1 MKKSIIAVSAG
12 LTAMIGVCTF
22 ALLGAVDMLTELA
35 INRNPKQ
42 SLANSKSAVS
52 GQKKKPDLAVDKIK
66 HVLEMA
72 RANLKTNANETVQ
85 ITSHDGLKLVGHIYP
100 ADAPKRI
107 LICMHGWR
115 SSWDHD
121 YAVISTF
128 LHDGLN
134 STLIIPE
141 QRGQGESEGEFMGF
155 GIFERHDCL
164 EWVKYAK
171 DRYGNDTPI
180 YLMGISMGATTVLM
194 TTGADLP
201 ENVKG
206 VIADCG
212 FTSPGAIMSHVVKNN
227 LKINEKLTYPLVN
240 KRINKVANLNI
251 EEYSAPKALENCQVP
266 VLFIHGSSDS
276 FVPVQMTFE
285 NYEACVAP
293 KDLLIVPGAGHG
305 MSYVKDTAAYEKAVR
320 YFFKKYD
327 KSTREEI
334 ELEIAKRKE
343 EASSEVAAALEEVA
357 CAQIIE

>member
-1 MKKSIIAVSAG
+1 MKKSVIAITAG

-35 INRNPKQ
+35 INRTPKR
-42 SLANSKSAVS
+42 SLGNSQSAVA
-52 GQKKKPDLAVDKIK
+52 GQKKPDPAVEKIK
-66 HVLEMA
+66 HILDQA
-72 RANLKTNANETVQ
+72 REDFKNRANETVQ
-85 ITSHDGLKLVGHIYP
+85 ITSHDNLKLVGHVFS
-100 ADAPKRI
+100 AEEAKRV

-128 LHDGLN
+128 LHDELN

-141 QRGQGESEGEFMGF
+141 QRGQGQSEGEFMGF

-164 EWVKYAK
+164 EWIKYAK
-171 DRYGNDTPI
+171 ERFGDDMPI

-240 KRINKVANLNI
+240 KRINKVAHFDI
-251 EEYSAPKALENCQVP
+251 DEYSSVKALETCQIP
-266 VLFIHGSSDS
+266 VLFIHGSSDK

-285 NYEACVAP
+285 NYEACAAP

-305 MSYVKDTAAYEKAVR
+305 MSYVKDTEAYKKAVR

-334 ELEIAKRKE
+334 AAEMEKRKAE
-343 EASSEVAAALEEVA
+343 HTSEIDEIA